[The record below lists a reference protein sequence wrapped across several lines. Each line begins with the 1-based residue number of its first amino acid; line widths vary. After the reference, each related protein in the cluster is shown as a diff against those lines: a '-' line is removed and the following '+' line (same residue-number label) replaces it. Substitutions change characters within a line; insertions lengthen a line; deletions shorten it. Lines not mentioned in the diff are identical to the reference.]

1 MDDSQEEIKQR
12 IKELELIMSQHKSD
26 LGILEKELFKSIS
39 EYKNALKEEKIK
51 EIKISLNI

>member
-26 LGILEKELFKSIS
+26 LGILEKELFKSIT
-39 EYKNALKEEKIK
+39 EYKNALK
-51 EIKISLNI
+51 